1 MYEHSWN
8 GWCYH
13 FSALTFLYISQVN
26 SLFPAQVRDR
36 LLGQETT
43 AATLGVSMPKNKLK
57 SYLSNGAAGIV
68 EGKDIPI
75 ADLFPFTTVLFAG
88 ELSIRTNSAI
98 YVPFVCS
105 QPNVYFSSLHCIY
118 SLIDIA
124 GFTAWSSVREPSQ
137 VFSLLETIYG
147 SFDKIAQKRKVF
159 KVSLA
164 RIVCSDASN

>member
-1 MYEHSWN
+1 
-8 GWCYH
+8 
-13 FSALTFLYISQVN
+13 
-26 SLFPAQVRDR
+26 
-36 LLGQETT
+36 
-43 AATLGVSMPKNKLK
+43 MPKNKLK

-105 QPNVYFSSLHCIY
+105 QTNVYFSSLHCIY

-164 RIVCSDASN
+164 RIVCSDVSNWPLILFSFNVICQVETIGDCYVAGKFSFRMPNSSGFHVLQSS